1 MVKLE
6 HGEYIG
12 MACTWVS
19 NGQIKVAITTQRG
32 PRAIFLGWQNG
43 QNLFAELPDITIPSA
58 NGPYYL
64 LGGHRIW
71 HSPEWSTRTYWPETQ
86 TIQVEERTDGVKVTL
101 PADGSGIEKSMDFV
115 MAADKPVITV
125 THTLRN
131 NGLWPVE
138 LAPWAITQCRL
149 GGIVLLPQPVAPAD
163 PEGLLANKRYSFWP
177 YTDFADGRIVLG
189 REMTLLHAKAAPP
202 TKLGYRN
209 HDGWAGYWLDG
220 TLFTK
225 HFDPQLSANH
235 PDDGCNTECYCNDRF
250 VEVETLGPITLLQPA
265 ASVTHVETWQLRNN
279 VQKPETQAIA
289 VSIAKTL

>member
-6 HGEYIG
+6 HGEYSG
-12 MACTWVS
+12 MACIWVS

-32 PRAIFLGWQNG
+32 PRAIFFGWQNG
-43 QNLFAELPDITIPSA
+43 QNLFAELPDVTIPSV

-64 LGGHRIW
+64 LGGHRLW
-71 HSPEWSTRTYWPETQ
+71 HSPEWSARTYWPETQ
-86 TIQVEERTDGVKVTL
+86 TILVEERADGAKVTL
-101 PADGSGIEKSMDFV
+101 PADGGGIEKTMDFA
-115 MAADKPVITV
+115 MSSDKPIVTV
-125 THTLRN
+125 THTLSN

-138 LAPWAITQCRL
+138 LAPWAITQCQL

-163 PEGLLANKRYSFWP
+163 PDGLLANKRYSFWP

-209 HDGWAGYWLDG
+209 HAGWAGYWLDD
-220 TLFTK
+220 TLYTK
-225 HFDPQLSANH
+225 SFDPQLNATH
-235 PDDGCNTECYCNDRF
+235 PDYGCNTECYCNDRF
-250 VEVETLGPITLLQPA
+250 VEVETLGPLALLQPT
-265 ASVTHVETWQLRNN
+265 ASVTHVETWQLRANI
-279 VQKPETQAIA
+279 QKPESESIA